1 MATLTK
7 VNAGRNSLSND
18 ARSASE
24 SQGVLARRGAHS
36 PVVYGRECLG
46 VVCVEDAD
54 FCSPVAR
61 ERESTD
67 RQDGLRS
74 SLPRAAHGT
83 SVPLARVEVK
93 CTSVRALFSATL
105 PETVEQL
112 ARSVLRDPLRVTVGE
127 RNVSATS
134 VEQKLLFVD
143 GEDGKL
149 LGVRQLLRNRTYERE
164 ENE

>member
-1 MATLTK
+1 
-7 VNAGRNSLSND
+7 
-18 ARSASE
+18 
-24 SQGVLARRGAHS
+24 
-36 PVVYGRECLG
+36 
-46 VVCVEDAD
+46 
-54 FCSPVAR
+54 
-61 ERESTD
+61 
-67 RQDGLRS
+67 
-74 SLPRAAHGT
+74 
-83 SVPLARVEVK
+83 
-93 CTSVRALFSATL
+93 VRALFSATL

>member
-1 MATLTK
+1 M
-7 VNAGRNSLSND
+7 
-18 ARSASE
+18 
-24 SQGVLARRGAHS
+24 
-36 PVVYGRECLG
+36 
-46 VVCVEDAD
+46 
-54 FCSPVAR
+54 
-61 ERESTD
+61 
-67 RQDGLRS
+67 
-74 SLPRAAHGT
+74 
-83 SVPLARVEVK
+83 
-93 CTSVRALFSATL
+93 RALFSATL